1 MKRLTNKYS
10 SAWLHS
16 CMYACIHAIMLVTVL
31 SSLAFAQ
38 SSDLKS
44 EPGYVDFGDFSDFET
59 STGVTEVILEED
71 LLSMLAQMSS
81 EEDPN
86 VMAILNGLKLVK
98 ANVFE
103 VSEDNQDE
111 LKSRIDQIDSKLTGS
126 NWKRIVRTRSAEE
139 TANVYIKQNSNK
151 QIVGL
156 VVTTLEADGEA
167 AFVNI
172 VGTIELATI
181 GKLGNKFNIPHL
193 EGVGKHKG
201 DADED

>member
-1 MKRLTNKYS
+1 MKTIKL
-10 SAWLHS
+10 
-16 CMYACIHAIMLVTVL
+16 IPMLL
-31 SSLAFAQ
+31 LFSFMLFAQ
-38 SSDLKS
+38 SNDLKN
-44 EPGYVDFGDFSDFET
+44 EPGYVDFGDLSSFEG

-86 VMAILNGLKLVK
+86 IMAILNGLKLVK

-103 VSEDNQDE
+103 VSQANLDE

-139 TANVYIKQNSNK
+139 TANVYIKQDSK

-156 VVTTLEADGEA
+156 AVTTLEADGEA

-172 VGTIELATI
+172 VGTIQLATI
-181 GKLGNKFNIPHL
+181 GKLGNKFGIPHL
-193 EGVGKHKG
+193 NDVKKNNG
-201 DADED
+201 DHDED

>member
-1 MKRLTNKYS
+1 MKTIKL
-10 SAWLHS
+10 
-16 CMYACIHAIMLVTVL
+16 IPMLL
-31 SSLAFAQ
+31 LFSFMLFAQ
-38 SSDLKS
+38 SSDLKN
-44 EPGYVDFGDFSDFET
+44 EPGYVDFGDLSSFEG

-86 VMAILNGLKLVK
+86 IMAILNGLKLVK

-103 VSEDNQDE
+103 VSQANLDE
-111 LKSRIDQIDSKLTGS
+111 LQSRIDQIDSKLTGS

-139 TANVYIKQNSNK
+139 TANVYIKQNSK

-156 VVTTLEADGEA
+156 AVTTLEADGEA

-181 GKLGNKFNIPHL
+181 GKLGNKFGIPHL
-193 EGVGKHKG
+193 NDVKKNNG
-201 DADED
+201 DHDED

>member
-1 MKRLTNKYS
+1 MKPIKLIS
-10 SAWLHS
+10 
-16 CMYACIHAIMLVTVL
+16 MLVLFSFTV
-31 SSLAFAQ
+31 FAQ
-38 SSDLKS
+38 SNELKN
-44 EPGYVDFGDFSDFET
+44 EPGYVDFGNLSSFEG

-86 VMAILNGLKLVK
+86 IMAILNGLKLVK

-103 VSEDNQDE
+103 VSQANLGE
-111 LKSRIDQIDSKLTGS
+111 LKSRIEQIDSKLMGN

-139 TANVYIKQNSNK
+139 TANVYIKQNSSK

-156 VVTTLEADGEA
+156 AVTTLEADGEA

-172 VGTIELATI
+172 VGIIELATI
-181 GKLGNKFNIPHL
+181 GKLGNKFGIPHL
-193 EGVGKHKG
+193 DDVKKNNG
-201 DADED
+201 DHDED

>member
-1 MKRLTNKYS
+1 MKPIKLIS
-10 SAWLHS
+10 
-16 CMYACIHAIMLVTVL
+16 MLVLFSFTV
-31 SSLAFAQ
+31 FAQ
-38 SSDLKS
+38 SNELKN
-44 EPGYVDFGDFSDFET
+44 EPGYVDFGNLSSFEG

-86 VMAILNGLKLVK
+86 IMAILNGLKLVK

-103 VSEDNQDE
+103 VSQANLGE
-111 LKSRIDQIDSKLTGS
+111 LKSRIEQIDSKLMGN

-139 TANVYIKQNSNK
+139 TANVYIKQNSSK

-156 VVTTLEADGEA
+156 AVTTLEADGEA

-172 VGTIELATI
+172 VGIIELATI
-181 GKLGNKFNIPHL
+181 GKLGNKFGIPHL
-193 EGVGKHKG
+193 DDVKKNNG
-201 DADED
+201 DHNED

>member
-1 MKRLTNKYS
+1 MKTIKL
-10 SAWLHS
+10 
-16 CMYACIHAIMLVTVL
+16 IPMLL
-31 SSLAFAQ
+31 LFSFMLFAQ
-38 SSDLKS
+38 SSDLKN
-44 EPGYVDFGDFSDFET
+44 EPGYVDFGDLSSFEG

-86 VMAILNGLKLVK
+86 IMAILNGLKLVK

-103 VSEDNQDE
+103 VSQANLDE

-139 TANVYIKQNSNK
+139 TANVYIKQNSK

-156 VVTTLEADGEA
+156 AVTTLEADGEA

-181 GKLGNKFNIPHL
+181 GKLGNKFGIPHL
-193 EGVGKHKG
+193 NDVKKNNG
-201 DADED
+201 DHDED

>member
-1 MKRLTNKYS
+1 MKTIKL
-10 SAWLHS
+10 
-16 CMYACIHAIMLVTVL
+16 IPMLL
-31 SSLAFAQ
+31 LFSFALFAQ
-38 SSDLKS
+38 SSDLKN
-44 EPGYVDFGDFSDFET
+44 EPGYVDFGDFSTFEI

-71 LLSMLAQMSS
+71 LLSMLAQISN

-86 VMAILNGLKLVK
+86 IMAILNGLKLVK

-103 VSEDNQDE
+103 VSEENRDE
-111 LKSRIDQIDSKLTGS
+111 LKSRIGNIDSKLTGS

-139 TANVYIKQNSNK
+139 TANVYIKQNSSK

-201 DADED
+201 DSDEN

>member
-38 SSDLKS
+38 SSDLRN
-44 EPGYVDFGDFSDFET
+44 EPGYVDFGDLSSFEN
-59 STGVTEVILEED
+59 STGVTEIILEED
-71 LLSMLAQMSS
+71 LLSTLAQLSS
-81 EEDPN
+81 AEDPN

-103 VSEDNQDE
+103 VSEENQDE
-111 LKSRIDQIDSKLTGS
+111 LQSRIDQIDSKLTGS
-126 NWKRIVRTRSAEE
+126 GWKRIVRTRSTEE

-156 VVTTLEADGEA
+156 TVTTLEEDGEA

-172 VGTIELATI
+172 VGIINLATI
-181 GKLGNKFNIPHL
+181 GKLGNKFGIPHL
-193 EGVGKHKG
+193 NDVKKDNG
-201 DADED
+201 DHNED

>member
-1 MKRLTNKYS
+1 MKTIKLI
-10 SAWLHS
+10 L
-16 CMYACIHAIMLVTVL
+16 MLLLFTFAL
-31 SSLAFAQ
+31 FAQ
-38 SSDLKS
+38 SNDLLN
-44 EPGYVDFGDFSDFET
+44 EPGYVDFGNLSSFEG

-71 LLSMLAQMSS
+71 LLSTLAQISS
-81 EEDPN
+81 EADPN
-86 VMAILNGLKLVK
+86 IMAILDGLKLVK

-103 VSEDNQDE
+103 VSEDNRDE
-111 LKSRIDQIDSKLTGS
+111 LKSRIDQIDSKLTGN

-139 TANVYIKQNSNK
+139 TANVYIKQNSSK

-156 VVTTLEADGEA
+156 AVTTLEADGEA

-193 EGVGKHKG
+193 EGVGKHNG
-201 DADED
+201 DSDED

>member
-1 MKRLTNKYS
+1 MKTIKL
-10 SAWLHS
+10 
-16 CMYACIHAIMLVTVL
+16 IPMLL
-31 SSLAFAQ
+31 LFSFMLFAQ
-38 SSDLKS
+38 SSDLKN
-44 EPGYVDFGDFSDFET
+44 EPGYVDFGDLSSFEG
-59 STGVTEVILEED
+59 STGVTEIILEED

-86 VMAILNGLKLVK
+86 IMAILNGLKLVK

-103 VSEDNQDE
+103 VSQANLDE

-139 TANVYIKQNSNK
+139 TANVYIKQNSN

-156 VVTTLEADGEA
+156 AVTTLEADGEA

-181 GKLGNKFNIPHL
+181 GKLGNKFGIPHL
-193 EGVGKHKG
+193 NDVKKNNG
-201 DADED
+201 DHDED